1 MPDFL
6 LPDLGEGLAE
16 AEVIAWRVKPGDHV
30 AVDQVIAEVETAKA
44 VVEVPV
50 PYAGVVSALHAEAGG
65 VISVGQPL
73 ITVTA
78 NEEAGF
84 REPGVVVPEQIASMV
99 DRGASGGGPDAA
111 GNAPADRAD
120 AGRADAGRDEAD
132 GEDAGGDEA
141 SGDEASGSVLIGY
154 GTTAAPARSGRRG
167 RRRGAVSASSTGAPP
182 ASAPP
187 VRPARSAGLAAP
199 EAPPAAASAA
209 PPAAASASS
218 VDAPGRHPRVAVIS
232 PLVRKEARDAGLD
245 LTSLAGT
252 GPTGVISREDV
263 RQAIAERTASAAS
276 AEGAATGG
284 AGHLQPQ
291 LRPVP
296 ASAGDGVG
304 TDAGVLGTETGVRR
318 IPLRGARR
326 AMADKL
332 SRSRRE
338 IPEAT
343 VWVDVD
349 ATGLV
354 ETRRALNAADP
365 ARPVSL
371 LALLARFTILGL
383 RRYPELNARVEQ
395 DEIVVLERV
404 NLGFAAQTEHG
415 LVVPVV
421 PDAHRLTTR
430 ELSARLGERTTAAR
444 ERRLAPADLAGGT
457 FTVNNYGVFGV
468 DGSAAII
475 NHPEVAILGMGRVID
490 RPWVVNG
497 ELTVRKVAELTL
509 AFDHRACDGG
519 TAGGFLRYVADCIES
534 PTTALGD
541 L

>member
-1 MPDFL
+1 VPDFL

-16 AEVIAWRVKPGDHV
+16 AEVISWRVKPGDHV

-50 PYAGVVSALHAEAGG
+50 PYAGVVTALHAEPGG
-65 VISVGQPL
+65 VVSVGQPL

-78 NEEAGF
+78 DSAAGNERAGL
-84 REPGVVVPEQIASMV
+84 REPGVAVPEQVPSSAG
-99 DRGASGGGPDAA
+99 RNASGGGPGSAGDASA
-111 GNAPADRAD
+111 YREE
-120 AGRADAGRDEAD
+120 AGREEAGREEA
-132 GEDAGGDEA
+132 GREE
-141 SGDEASGSVLIGY
+141 SSGSVLIGY
-154 GTTAAPARSGRRG
+154 GTTAAPARSSRRG
-167 RRRGAVSASSTGAPP
+167 RRRGAGSAPALSAPP

-187 VRPARSAGLAAP
+187 ARPASPGGLAGPDAP
-199 EAPPAAASAA
+199 PPAA
-209 PPAAASASS
+209 PSS
-218 VDAPGRHPRVAVIS
+218 PGGAPGRHPRVAVIS
-232 PLVRKEARDAGLD
+232 PLVRREAKDAGLD
-245 LTSLAGT
+245 LTRLAGT
-252 GPTGVISREDV
+252 GPAGVISRQDV
-263 RQAIAERTASAAS
+263 RQAIAE
-276 AEGAATGG
+276 GAAG
-284 AGHLQPQ
+284 AERRRPQ
-291 LRPVP
+291 PVP
-296 ASAGDGVG
+296 DAPSDGP
-304 TDAGVLGTETGVRR
+304 AAEAGVRR

-354 ETRRALNAADP
+354 EARRALNAADP

-371 LALLARFTILGL
+371 LALLSRFTILGL
-383 RRYPELNARVEQ
+383 RRYPELNARIEQ
-395 DEIVVLERV
+395 DEIVVPEWV

-421 PDAHRLTTR
+421 RDAHRLTTR
-430 ELSARLGERTTAAR
+430 DLSARLAEQTEAAR
-444 ERRLAPADLAGGT
+444 ERRLAPADLADGT

>member
-1 MPDFL
+1 VPDFL

-16 AEVIAWRVKPGDHV
+16 AEVITWRVKPGDHV
-30 AVDQVIAEVETAKA
+30 TVDQVIAEVETAKA

-50 PYAGVVSALHAEAGG
+50 PFAGVVTALHAEPGS
-65 VISVGQPL
+65 VVSVGQPL
-73 ITVTA
+73 ITVA
-78 NEEAGF
+78 ADAAAAAG
-84 REPGVVVPEQIASMV
+84 S
-99 DRGASGGGPDAA
+99 DRG
-111 GNAPADRAD
+111 
-120 AGRADAGRDEAD
+120 
-132 GEDAGGDEA
+132 EA
-141 SGDEASGSVLIGY
+141 SGEEASGSVLIGY
-154 GTTAAPARSGRRG
+154 GTTAAPARSSRRG
-167 RRRGAVSASSTGAPP
+167 RRRGAGSAPALSAPP
-182 ASAPP
+182 A
-187 VRPARSAGLAAP
+187 LTAAP
-199 EAPPAAASAA
+199 AG
-209 PPAAASASS
+209 
-218 VDAPGRHPRVAVIS
+218 DAPGRHPRVAVTS
-232 PLVRKEARDAGLD
+232 PLVRREARDAGLD
-245 LTSLAGT
+245 LARLAGT
-252 GPTGVISREDV
+252 GPAGVISRHDV
-263 RQAIAERTASAAS
+263 RQAIAERDMSD
-276 AEGAATGG
+276 EGD
-284 AGHLQPQ
+284 AGLQPQ
-291 LRPVP
+291 PQLPPVAVTP
-296 ASAGDGVG
+296 SDGVEREG
-304 TDAGVLGTETGVRR
+304 EAGVRR

-354 ETRRALNAADP
+354 EARRALNAADP

-421 PDAHRLTTR
+421 RDAHRLTTR
-430 ELSARLGERTTAAR
+430 DLSARLAEQTAAAR
-444 ERRLAPADLAGGT
+444 ERRPAPADPTGAPRWSGGT

>member
-16 AEVIAWRVKPGDHV
+16 AEVVSWRVQVGDRV
-30 AVDQVIAEVETAKA
+30 GVDQVIAEVETAKA

-50 PYAGVVSALHAEAGG
+50 PYAGVVAALHAEQGG
-65 VISVGQPL
+65 TVCVGQPL

-78 NEEAGF
+78 DEPSAGF
-84 REPGVVVPEQIASMV
+84 REPGIVIPEQASAPV
-99 DRGASGGGPDAA
+99 NGSARGTA
-111 GNAPADRAD
+111 GNVTTPGAT
-120 AGRADAGRDEAD
+120 
-132 GEDAGGDEA
+132 AGGE
-141 SGDEASGSVLIGY
+141 EPSGSVLIGY
-154 GTTAAPARSGRRG
+154 GTTAAPARPRRG
-167 RRRGAVSASSTGAPP
+167 RRRTAAGAPP

-187 VRPARSAGLAAP
+187 ARAAGASAPAARPVTPPSATPSPAGPSPAGPSPVAAAP
-199 EAPPAAASAA
+199 VTA
-209 PPAAASASS
+209 
-218 VDAPGRHPRVAVIS
+218 GRPPRVAVIS
-232 PLVRKEARDAGLD
+232 PLVRKEARDAGLNLAD
-245 LTSLAGT
+245 LTGT
-252 GPTGVISREDV
+252 GPAGVVSREDV
-263 RQAIAERTASAAS
+263 RQALAERDTRRQRSAPAAQHAGSGNGTTAGS
-276 AEGAATGG
+276 GG
-284 AGHLQPQ
+284 
-291 LRPVP
+291 
-296 ASAGDGVG
+296 
-304 TDAGVLGTETGVRR
+304 ERR

-354 ETRRALNAADP
+354 EARRALNAADP

-371 LALLARFTILGL
+371 LALLARFTVLGL
-383 RRYPELNARVEQ
+383 RRYPELNARIEQ
-395 DEIVVLERV
+395 DEIIVPEGV
-404 NLGFAAQTEHG
+404 NLGFAAQTDHG

-421 PDAHRLTTR
+421 HDAHRLTTR
-430 ELSARLGERTTAAR
+430 ELSASLAERATAAR

-475 NHPEVAILGMGRVID
+475 NHPEVAILGLGRVID
-490 RPWVVNG
+490 RPWVVDG
-497 ELTVRKVAELTL
+497 QLTVRKVTELTL

-519 TAGGFLRYVADCIES
+519 TAGGFLRYVADRIES
-534 PTTALGD
+534 PATALGD
-541 L
+541 M